1 MQQKTVRKMK
11 KAGMRIGILL
21 SLLCWILPSVGQ
33 KNVIDE
39 VVWMV
44 GDEPILRSDV
54 EATKRFLL
62 SSGQA
67 LQGNPDCYI
76 PEQIA
81 IQKLFLNQAK
91 IDSIEVSE
99 SDVNRYVDMYLS
111 NYIQQFGSKEKMEEY
126 FNRKYTQIREEQR
139 VEVRNGEI
147 VRLMR
152 RKIDENVKVTPSEIR
167 QYFASLPQDS
177 LPYIPTT
184 VEVQLLSIKP
194 VISLQETDAIK
205 KRLREFSDEINDG
218 RRDFSTIAR
227 LYSEDNKTALQG
239 GEYGFVSKASLDA
252 EFARVVFS
260 LNNTKRVSP
269 IIKTDDGYHI
279 AQLIEKRGDVINFRQ
294 IVLKPKVSNI
304 ALTEATSK
312 LDSLYALINDGKLT
326 FEKAVTLHSEDTDT
340 RNNQGL
346 MVNKNLESDFYS
358 SSRFKYEELPQD
370 ISQAVYNLKPNE
382 ISKPFVLKT
391 DRGSEEVVIVKV
403 KNRIEGH
410 RANMNSDFQTI
421 KALALNKKKESVV
434 DAWILKKQK
443 ETYIHIEPAYR
454 NCEFRYP
461 GWLEK

>member
-1 MQQKTVRKMK
+1 
-11 KAGMRIGILL
+11 MRICIIML
-21 SLLCWILPSVGQ
+21 SLLFWALPSMGQ

-44 GDEPILRSDV
+44 GDEPILRSDI

-62 SSGQA
+62 SSGRP
-67 LQGNPDCYI
+67 LEGNADCYI

-81 IQKLFLNQAK
+81 VQKLFLNQAK
-91 IDSIEVSE
+91 IDSIEVNE
-99 SDVNRYVDMYLS
+99 ADVNRYVDMYLAD
-111 NYIQQFGSKEKMEEY
+111 YIQQFSSKEKMEEY

-147 VRLMR
+147 VRMMR
-152 RKIDENVKVTPSEIR
+152 KKIDENVKVTPSEIR

-184 VEVQLLSIKP
+184 VEVQLLAIKP
-194 VISLQETDAIK
+194 VISLHETDAIK
-205 KRLREFSDEINDG
+205 KRLREFSDEINEG
-218 RRDFSTIAR
+218 RRDFTTLAR
-227 LYSEDNKTALQG
+227 LYSEDSKTALQG

-260 LNNTKRVSP
+260 LTDTKRVSP

-279 AQLIEKRGDVINFRQ
+279 VQLIEKRGDVINFRQ
-294 IVLKPKVSNI
+294 IVLKPKVSDA
-304 ALTEATSK
+304 ALTETTNK
-312 LDSLYALINDGKLT
+312 LDSLYSLIKENKLT
-326 FEKAVTLHSEDTDT
+326 FEKAVAQYSEDNDT

-346 MVNKNLESDFYS
+346 MVNKLQQSDFYS

-370 ISQAVYNLKPNE
+370 ISRVVYNMKPGE
-382 ISKPFVLKT
+382 VSKPFILKT
-391 DRGSEEVVIVKV
+391 DKGNEEVVIVKI
-403 KNRIEGH
+403 KNLIEGH

-421 KALALNKKKESVV
+421 KALALNKKKEGVV
-434 DAWILKKQK
+434 DAWIRKKQK

-454 NCEFRYP
+454 NCQFRYP
-461 GWLEK
+461 GWLEDRQ